1 MIAQVQVLDPQ
12 AVAQQE
18 FNAYIEKQA
27 DTIAPESGEEDE
39 RGSGRVSDRDFWANL
54 DWEKF
59 CFPDRYPNLV
69 EQHRAA
75 NLDPADEKHLDAE
88 PWGRQRPTQVK
99 VGKRT
104 VCID

>member
-1 MIAQVQVLDPQ
+1 MIAQVLTTQ

-18 FNAYIEKQA
+18 LNAYLQKQA

-39 RGSGRVSDRDFWANL
+39 RGSGRVSDRDFWARL

-59 CFPDRYPNLV
+59 CFPERYPNLV

-75 NLDPADEKHLDAE
+75 GLDPADEKHLSAE
-88 PWGRQRPTQVK
+88 PWGRQRPTQARA
-99 VGKRT
+99 GKRT
-104 VCID
+104 VSID